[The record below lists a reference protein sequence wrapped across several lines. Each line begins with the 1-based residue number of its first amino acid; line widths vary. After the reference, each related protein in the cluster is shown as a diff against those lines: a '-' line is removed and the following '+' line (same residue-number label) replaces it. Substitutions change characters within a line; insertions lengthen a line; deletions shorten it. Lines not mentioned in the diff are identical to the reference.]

1 MSLRTATALGLALT
15 ASFLAPG
22 LFAQTGAVDQEAIA
36 KRLVAA
42 AGIHEG
48 DLVWVWGGVRDVGL
62 LEDIA
67 IHTRAAGAF
76 PLVSLGSQ
84 KMAHDMFTKVPER
97 YDAQAPALGLKLAET
112 FGALISVE
120 IDWDPA
126 ALADIPPA
134 RRAAS
139 DQAGLPVGQLLLKR
153 GVRQVNLGNGLY
165 PTPHNAA
172 LFGLPLPEL
181 EKMFWA
187 AVAVEPSR
195 LQATGSGIKAVL
207 SGGRELHLTHSNG
220 TDLKMRV
227 EGRPA
232 LVSDGVISPE
242 EAKAGG
248 AACSVWLPAGE
259 VYLAP
264 LPGTAEGTVV
274 VERQVYQGKDIPGL
288 TLTFKGGRLASMSA
302 RGAAFDALKAAY
314 DAAGPGKDV
323 FGGIDFG
330 INPALKVGPGS
341 RLQSFVPAGAV
352 TVWVGDNTWAGG
364 ANQSSYALTSY
375 LSGTT
380 VTVDGKLILENGTLK
395 P

>member
-1 MSLRTATALGLALT
+1 MRLRTAAAPALALA
-15 ASFLAPG
+15 ASLLAPG
-22 LFAQTGAVDQEAIA
+22 IFAQTGGVDQEPIA

-48 DLVWVWGGVRDVGL
+48 DLVGVWGGVRDFGL
-62 LEDIA
+62 LEEVA
-67 IHTRAAGAF
+67 IHARAAGAH
-76 PLVSLGSQ
+76 PLVVLASQ
-84 KMAHDMFTKVPER
+84 RMAHDMFAKVPER
-97 YDAQAPALGLKLAET
+97 YDTQAPALGLKLADT
-112 FGALISVE
+112 FGAVISVE
-120 IDWDPA
+120 IDWDPT

-134 RRAAS
+134 RRVAS
-139 DQAGLPVGQLLLKR
+139 AQAGLPVGQLMLKR

-165 PTPHNAA
+165 PTPHNAT
-172 LFGLPLPEL
+172 LFGLPLPQL
-181 EKMFWA
+181 ETMFWA
-187 AVAVEPSR
+187 AVAVEPAR
-195 LQATGSGIKAVL
+195 LQATGDGIKARL

-227 EGRPA
+227 EGRSA
-232 LVSDGVISPE
+232 FVSDGVISPE

-274 VERQVYQGKDIPGL
+274 VERQVYEGKDIPGL

-302 RGAAFDALKAAY
+302 RGGAFDALKAAY

-330 INPALKVGPGS
+330 INPALKVGAGS
-341 RLQSFVPAGAV
+341 RLQSFVPAGAI

-364 ANQSSYALTSY
+364 ANESSFGFTSF

-380 VTVDGKLILENGTLK
+380 VTVDGKPIVEKGVLR

>member
-1 MSLRTATALGLALT
+1 MRLRTAAALALT
-15 ASFLAPG
+15 VALAAVPTLAQAPG
-22 LFAQTGAVDQEAIA
+22 VDREGIA
-36 KRLVAA
+36 KRLVSA

-48 DLVWVWGGVRDVGL
+48 DLVLVVGGVHDSGL

-67 IHTRAAGAF
+67 IHTRAAGAH
-76 PLVSLGSQ
+76 PLVVLGSQ
-84 KMAHDMFTKVPER
+84 RMSHDMFTKVPDR
-97 YDAQAPALGLKLAET
+97 YDTQAPALGLKLADI

-120 IDWDPA
+120 IDFDPA
-126 ALADIPPA
+126 ALTDIPPA

-139 DQAGLPVGQLLLKR
+139 AQAGAPVGQLLLKR

-181 EKMFWA
+181 EKMFWE
-187 AVAVEPSR
+187 AVGEEPSR
-195 LQATGSGIKAVL
+195 LQATGNGIKASL
-207 SGGRELHLTHSNG
+207 SAGHELHLTHANG
-220 TDLKMRV
+220 TDLRMRI

-232 LVSDGVISPE
+232 FVSDGVISPE

-259 VYLAP
+259 VYLTP

-274 VERQVYQGKDIPGL
+274 VERQVYEGKDIPGL

-302 RGAAFDALKAAY
+302 RGGAFDALKAAY
-314 DAAGPGKDV
+314 DAGGPGKDV
-323 FGGIDFG
+323 FAGIDFG
-330 INPALKVGPGS
+330 INPALKVGPDS
-341 RLQSFVPAGAV
+341 RLQSFVPAGVV
-352 TVWVGDNTWAGG
+352 TVWMGDNTWAGG
-364 ANQSSYALTSY
+364 TNESSYGLMSF
-375 LSGTT
+375 LSSAT
-380 VTVDGKLILENGTLK
+380 VAVDGKPIVEKGVLK